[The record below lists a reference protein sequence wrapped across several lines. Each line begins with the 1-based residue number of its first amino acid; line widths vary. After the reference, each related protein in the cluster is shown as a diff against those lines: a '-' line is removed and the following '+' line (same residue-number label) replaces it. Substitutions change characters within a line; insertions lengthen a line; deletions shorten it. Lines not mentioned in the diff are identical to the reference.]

1 MRNLSSSLNS
11 TIMHL
16 VLISYTLIC
25 LFPVYLLVGNSFK
38 SRRAI
43 FKQPLSLPNE
53 ETFSLAGYL
62 KMFSR
67 IDFSI
72 YFYNSTFVTIIT
84 LFFVLF
90 FGAMAAWALSEYKFR
105 GNMMLGLYLAFG
117 IMIPIKL
124 GTVSILQL
132 MNSLN
137 LVNTLTGL
145 VIIYIAQSLPLA
157 IWILS
162 EFMKQLNNELKE
174 AARCDGVNEYQLF
187 FYIVLPLLRPPMA
200 TVAVFT
206 MVPVWNDLWW
216 PLILAPSGGK
226 QTVILGMQQYIGQY
240 VTNWNAIFASLSM
253 ALIPVIIFYLIF
265 SRQLIRSITSGAVK

>member
-11 TIMHL
+11 TIVHL

>member
-53 ETFSLAGYL
+53 ENFSLAGYL

-200 TVAVFT
+200 TVGVFT

-240 VTNWNAIFASLSM
+240 VTNWNAIFASLSL

-265 SRQLIRSITSGAVK
+265 SRQLLRSITSGAVK

>member
-43 FKQPLSLPNE
+43 FKQPLTLPNE

>member
-53 ETFSLAGYL
+53 ENFSLAGYL

>member
-53 ETFSLAGYL
+53 ENFSLAGYL

-157 IWILS
+157 IWILC

>member
-240 VTNWNAIFASLSM
+240 VTNWNAIFASVSL

>member
-162 EFMKQLNNELKE
+162 
-174 AARCDGVNEYQLF
+174 
-187 FYIVLPLLRPPMA
+187 
-200 TVAVFT
+200 
-206 MVPVWNDLWW
+206 
-216 PLILAPSGGK
+216 
-226 QTVILGMQQYIGQY
+226 
-240 VTNWNAIFASLSM
+240 
-253 ALIPVIIFYLIF
+253 
-265 SRQLIRSITSGAVK
+265 